1 MSNTVTI
8 NRCCAICEHLHNQV
22 KCPLYQTYSIA
33 ESEANQAFEIH
44 AKYRV
49 CCDTGF
55 LLNKQ
60 FNTVDLECRANNTM
74 HKMKD

>member
-1 MSNTVTI
+1 MSNMVTI
-8 NRCCAICEHLHNQV
+8 NKCCAICEHLHDQV
-22 KCPLYQTYSIA
+22 KCPLYQTYSTA

-60 FNTVDLECRANNTM
+60 FNTIDLECRASNTM
-74 HKMKD
+74 HK